1 MHFLDGLQDI
11 TFKGEV
17 CMALDNIYG
26 WCGRILKVDLTS
38 RRVEVIPLDRSLA
51 KKFLGGR
58 GLNSWTLYGL
68 VGGDIDEFSPENP
81 VIVGAGPLCGTLVPA
96 ANKFTFTTKSP
107 LTNIFTDS
115 CAGGYFGPELKY
127 AGYDQVIIMGASEK
141 PVFLLIDDE
150 EVTLLDAG
158 HLWGKTTW
166 ATQKEIRRLHGDDY
180 QIACIGPGGENLV
193 RYAGVMHGL
202 KRAAGKFGVGAVMG
216 SKKFK
221 AIAVRGTKGV
231 KVAHP
236 DLLPGFALETQTAIK
251 NSTIYNT
258 RSIYGTPYL
267 EDVMSPMGLLSTRN
281 FRTSTF
287 EHYKQIGGI
296 KLTESYSTRMRSCL
310 GCPAHCTHVYAL
322 QSGPYKGAFGEG
334 PEFTLT
340 SMVGD
345 RCGISDL
352 EALLKINQLLNEF
365 GMDAAAF
372 GGLLGWAMD
381 CYERGIINKADTGG
395 IELNFG
401 NAEAAIELVSK
412 TAHREGF
419 GDVLAEGEKRA
430 PQIIGRGSDRYMYHC
445 KGGIIIAEDPRSL
458 PGFGLAYLT
467 STRGSD
473 HLRAMFTIETHP
485 KGPEIAEM
493 LLGSKD
499 AANPKTHRG
508 KGKGVKWYED
518 LNTIVD
524 ALGLCKFNYPRM
536 LDDIAKALEIM
547 ANGFFMVTGEKIS
560 VEEMLKTGERIYNV
574 EKAFN
579 SRLGLS
585 RKDDNFSVPDKFLK
599 EPLIDGGFKGQVFPL
614 EPMLDEY
621 YQARG
626 WGPDGLQ
633 TGEKLEELGLDEVA
647 AELRLSG
654 RLSVG

>member
-1 MHFLDGLQDI
+1 
-11 TFKGEV
+11 
-17 CMALDNIYG
+17 MAAAVYG

-38 RRVEVIPLDRSLA
+38 RRIEVVPLDLA
-51 KKFLGGR
+51 AARKFLGGR
-58 GLNSWTLYGL
+58 GLNSWSLYHM
-68 VGGDIDEFSPENP
+68 VRKDIDEFSPENP

-96 ANKFTFTTKSP
+96 SSKFTITTKSP

-115 CAGGYFGPELKY
+115 CAGGYFGPELKF
-127 AGYDQVIIMGASEK
+127 AGYDQVLILGASK
-141 PVFLLIDDE
+141 NPVYLLIDDDD
-150 EVTLLDAG
+150 VTLLDAE
-158 HLWGKTTW
+158 HLWGKNTW
-166 ATQKEIRRLHGDDY
+166 AAQKQIRQLHGDDF
-180 QIACIGPGGENLV
+180 QIACIGQGGENLV

-216 SKKFK
+216 SKKLK

-236 DLLPGFALETQTAIK
+236 DLLLGFALDTQKAIK
-251 NSTIYNT
+251 NSTIFKT

-287 EHYKQIGGI
+287 EHYKEIGGI
-296 KLTESYSTRMRSCL
+296 RLTDRYSTRMRSCL
-310 GCPAHCTHVYAL
+310 GCPAHCTHVYSL
-322 QSGPYKGAFGEG
+322 QNGPYKGTFGEG

-352 EALLKINQLLNEF
+352 EALLKINQLLNEY
-365 GMDAAAF
+365 GLDAAAF

-381 CYERGIINKADTGG
+381 CYERGIIDQADTGG

-401 NAEAAIELVSK
+401 NAEAAIALAHK

-430 PQIIGRGSDRYMYHC
+430 PRIVGRGSERYMHHS
-445 KGGIIIAEDPRSL
+445 KGGIIIAEDPRAL

-485 KGPEIAEM
+485 KGREIAEI
-493 LLGSKD
+493 LFGEKD
-499 AANPKTHRG
+499 AANPKTYRG

-518 LNTIVD
+518 LATVVD

-536 LDDIAKALEIM
+536 LDDIVHALEIM
-547 ANGFFMVTGEKIS
+547 TRGFFMVTGLKLS
-560 VEEMLKTGERIYNV
+560 VEEMLEAGERIFNV

-585 RKDDNFSVPDKFLK
+585 RKDDNFSVPEKFLR
-599 EPLIDGGFKGQVFPL
+599 EPLRDGGFKGQVFPL

-621 YQARG
+621 YEARG
-626 WGPDGLQ
+626 WGTDGLQ
-633 TGEKLEELGLDEVA
+633 TWKKLEDLGLEEIAV
-647 AELRLSG
+647 ELRSSGRLSG
-654 RLSVG
+654 REIG